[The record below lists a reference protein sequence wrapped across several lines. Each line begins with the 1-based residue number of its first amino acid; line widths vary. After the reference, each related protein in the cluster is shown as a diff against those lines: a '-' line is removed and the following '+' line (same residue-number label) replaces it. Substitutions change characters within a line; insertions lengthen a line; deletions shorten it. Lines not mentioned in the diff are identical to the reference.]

1 MRFFQPTP
9 PSRRK
14 LEKAI
19 GWMILV
25 LGVLAVPY
33 TYGALQYWGLV
44 LVVLLL
50 IMLNHVIIA
59 ATARTDRAETRPGD
73 AKP

>member
-9 PSRRK
+9 TSRRK

-25 LGVLAVPY
+25 LAVLAVPY
-33 TYGALQYWGLV
+33 THGTLEYCG
-44 LVVLLL
+44 LLL
-50 IMLNHVIIA
+50 VGLFLVMLNHVIIA
-59 ATARTDRAETRPGD
+59 ATARTDRTETRPGD